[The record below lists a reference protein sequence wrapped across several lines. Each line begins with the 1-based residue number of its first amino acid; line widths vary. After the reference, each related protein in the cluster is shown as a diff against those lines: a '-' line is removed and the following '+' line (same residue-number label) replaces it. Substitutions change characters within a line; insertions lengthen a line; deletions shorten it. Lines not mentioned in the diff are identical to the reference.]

1 VISAG
6 LAGQTVVSA
15 LGHLL
20 AEGLVERLDG
30 GWRRTGAAG

>member
-1 VISAG
+1 VTSAG

-20 AEGLVERLDG
+20 AEGFVERLDG
-30 GWRRTGAAG
+30 GWRRIGAAG